1 MTGRIPWT
9 RYSGEDVESV
19 LATFISLE
27 ERNAIKIRPSRGD
40 GGIDLI
46 VYLDAETV
54 DIYQIKKFAENLKNS
69 QKAQIENSW
78 QELSATTAVLH
89 VKINSWHL
97 VMPLDPTNENLR
109 WAKELVEPSGTK
121 FIWDG
126 LSRVDGWASKYPEV
140 IDYYFSNGKEEISE
154 YAAKLL
160 SMANLPDC
168 SDPVI
173 LENRLRDLCS
183 NLDKLDPYYAYS
195 VHVLSEYDKRDDFC
209 MRAPGVV
216 MSQILVTPGAGR
228 IAIDVIEKTPI
239 ASMLHP
245 LTFSVKIIAGTD
257 EEKEQVQNYIEYG
270 MPFTSLPAEVIDQD
284 CQLPVGRSYEG
295 FRRGIIKS
303 FDLNTSNC
311 IRSASLFWE
320 GCGELQ
326 LIVDKTTH
334 GTKGV
339 FFSAHD
345 DTETF
350 KLNFKW
356 DASQPGGTLNY
367 EFSFS
372 NLANKRSRD
381 VARTYRFL
389 SEATDKKVDLR
400 INGTSALSFN
410 LDIRD
415 DLIDLINIIYGLA
428 VALETV
434 NRAADSE
441 MPFPDVYKTTKGEIA
456 NLRDAARLLDGE
468 SVVYSW
474 ESHWFNLDGDKVQ
487 NLECP
492 SLALWI
498 KPLTVRLGDRGVFCG
513 FAQTTLVVGSFEC
526 STDQTNDS
534 ERKLVLSPDDQY
546 GNKAVRVMVPPNE
559 EVLKGR
565 DALWTIRPPK
575 VADWLTIVEA
585 AESSDQMRLPE

>member
-195 VHVLSEYDKRDDFC
+195 VHVFSEYDKRDDFC
-209 MRAPGVV
+209 TRAPGVV

-415 DLIDLINIIYGLA
+415 DLIDLINKIYGLA